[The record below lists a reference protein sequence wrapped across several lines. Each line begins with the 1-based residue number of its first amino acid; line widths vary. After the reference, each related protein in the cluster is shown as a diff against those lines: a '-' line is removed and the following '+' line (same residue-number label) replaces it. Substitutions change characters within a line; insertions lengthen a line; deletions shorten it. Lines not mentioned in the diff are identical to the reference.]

1 MKKTYMI
8 PTLKVVKVQPAQFI
22 AASQP
27 GLMDSKTEY
36 TSGNLGRRSRFSRWE
51 EDDFEEE

>member
-36 TSGNLGRRSRFSRWE
+36 TSGNLGRRGRFSRWE

>member
-8 PTLKVVKVQPAQFI
+8 PTLKVVKVQPAQ
-22 AASQP
+22 
-27 GLMDSKTEY
+27 LMTDSTMNVK
-36 TSGNLGRRSRFSRWE
+36 GNYDSETISIGARQSRFSRWE